1 MLQKIIHKKWM
12 VLCLLIGNI
21 LLIAVTV
28 SQPMYRSA
36 SFQRML
42 NEEFNEERIEKDT
55 WPAAM
60 KAEIISVKSNSL
72 LLMQDYI
79 NEQTAKIQIPIYDS
93 IDHYYITGAKANST
107 IGRDDATEK
116 SVRLGYLTQL
126 KEHITLLSGSVYQD
140 SIPEDGA
147 IEVIVSEAALVD
159 LDVLMGEELEFV
171 YLKDMSGNPIRIRIV
186 GVFSATDAT
195 DEYWVNN
202 PDEYNIECFMAEG
215 LFSELFLGDNVVNYS
230 ISGEWYRLF
239 DYTQIEPTDVNRI
252 LKTTDQITSGTSYG
266 GKISSISYLSVLPT
280 YQDKANKIK
289 ATLFILQVPAMVL
302 LCAFLFMIS
311 DQMLLMEQNEISMLK
326 SRGAGRGQIIGIY
339 LMQGFFL
346 AGLSYLA
353 GVPLGRF
360 LCALLGSSRAFLEFN
375 LNKLLLVDYSVEA
388 LLYGLFAVFVSVIMT
403 IIPVMKYSKVTIV
416 NLKQKNARRRAP
428 LWQKTGLDFILIT
441 VSVYGYYYFSRNTVM
456 VAQDVLIGR
465 TLDPLLYFSAS
476 FFILG
481 MGFLYLRIQPYL
493 IRLLYFIRKRHLSSA
508 AYTSYLGTI
517 RTGNKQQFIM
527 LFMVLTV
534 SLGIFHVTVA
544 HTIIA
549 NGEKN
554 LEYTN
559 GVDLMAEEV
568 WENNAV
574 AVAMNPD
581 IKFQYYE
588 PEYGRYGQIQGVAAT
603 TKVLYEKVTMTTSQ
617 KNEIIPDF
625 MGIETKGFGM
635 VAKMP
640 DGLLPYEFYEYL
652 NVLVSNESTV
662 LVSENFMLLNNYRI
676 GDSINISNKK
686 GKQFMAKICGFFNY
700 WPGYVPQEYSINA
713 DGTLTFTDN
722 YLIVANLSYVQ
733 KQWDVTPYQVW
744 MSLDGNS
751 DGFYQWVED
760 YNIKLTSYRD
770 SFEEKEAIK
779 EDTLYQG
786 TNGILTM
793 SFIVIL
799 ILCSAGYLIY
809 WIMSIRSRELLFGIL
824 RAMGMSKNNIFSIL
838 IHEQVFSGLFSMAAG
853 LVIGYLASIM
863 YVPIIQNA
871 YAASN
876 QVLPLTLITNSNDL
890 IRLFVVIG
898 VVLLICLIILIRII
912 SKSNITNALKL
923 GED

>member
-1 MLQKIIHKKWM
+1 MFRLMLQKIIHKKWM

-42 NEEFNEERIEKDT
+42 SEEFKEEKEETDR
-55 WPAAM
+55 WPAALE
-60 KAEIISVKSNSL
+60 AQIVSVKSDSL
-72 LLMQDYI
+72 LLMQEYI
-79 NEQTAKIQIPIYDS
+79 TKQTEKIQIPIYKS
-93 IDHYYITGAKANST
+93 VDHYYISGAKANST
-107 IGRDDATEK
+107 LGRDDAEEK
-116 SVRLGYLTQL
+116 SVRLGYLSDI
-126 KEHITLLSGSVYQD
+126 KEHITMLSGSVYGD
-140 SIPEDGA
+140 SMPDDGA
-147 IEVIVSEAALVD
+147 IQVIVSEAALVD
-159 LDVLMGEELEFV
+159 LDVLMNEELEFV
-171 YLKDMSGNPIRIRIV
+171 YLKDRSGNPIKIRIV
-186 GVFSATDAT
+186 GVFTASDPS
-195 DEYWVNN
+195 DDYWVNN

-215 LFSELFLGDNVVNYS
+215 LFQELFLGDNVVNYS
-230 ISGEWYRLF
+230 ICGEWYRLF
-239 DYTQIEPTDVNRI
+239 DYEQIEPTDVNRI
-252 LKTTDQITSGTSYG
+252 LKTTDQITNSTSFG

-289 ATLFILQVPAMVL
+289 ATLFILQVPAVVL

-326 SRGAGRGQIIGIY
+326 SRGAGRGQIISIY

-375 LNKLLLVDYSVEA
+375 LDKLLIVDYSLEA
-388 LLYGLFAVFVSVIMT
+388 FLYGLVAVLVSVTMT
-403 IIPVMKYSKVTIV
+403 VIPVIKYSRVTIV
-416 NLKQKNARRRAP
+416 NLKQEKARRKAA
-428 LWQKTGLDFILIT
+428 LWQKIGLDFILIII
-441 VSVYGYYYFSRNTVM
+441 SLYGYYYFSQNAGM
-456 VAQDVLIGR
+456 VAEDVLIGKS
-465 TLDPLLYFSAS
+465 LDPLLYFSAS

-481 MGFLYLRIQPYL
+481 MGFFYLRIQPLIIKLLYL
-493 IRLLYFIRKRHLSSA
+493 IRKKHLSSS
-508 AYTSYLGTI
+508 AYTSYIGTI

-554 LEYTN
+554 LEYIS
-559 GVDLMAEEV
+559 GADLMAQEV

-588 PEYGRYGQIQGVAAT
+588 PEYGRFGQIEGVTGTA
-603 TKVLYEKVTMTTSQ
+603 KVLYETVTMTTTQ
-617 KNEIIPDF
+617 KNEITPDF
-625 MGIETKGFGM
+625 MGIETKDFGTI
-635 VAKMP
+635 AKMP
-640 DGLLPYEFYEYL
+640 EELLPYEFYEYL

-662 LVSENFMLLNNYRI
+662 LVSENFMLKNNYRI
-676 GDSINISNKK
+676 GDSISVSNKK

-700 WPGYVPQEYSINA
+700 WPGYVPEEYSING
-713 DGTLTFTDN
+713 DGTLTQTDN

-744 MSLDGNS
+744 MSLEDNA

-760 YNIKLTSYRD
+760 YHIKLTSYRD
-770 SFEEKEAIK
+770 SFKEKEAIK

-838 IHEQVFSGLFSMAAG
+838 IHEQIFSGLFSMAAG
-853 LVIGYLASIM
+853 LAIGCLASFM

-876 QVLPLTLITNSNDL
+876 QVLPLTLMTNSKDL
-890 IRLFVVIG
+890 IRLFLVIG
-898 VVLLICLIILIRII
+898 VVLLICLVILIRII
-912 SKSNITNALKL
+912 NQS
-923 GED
+923 